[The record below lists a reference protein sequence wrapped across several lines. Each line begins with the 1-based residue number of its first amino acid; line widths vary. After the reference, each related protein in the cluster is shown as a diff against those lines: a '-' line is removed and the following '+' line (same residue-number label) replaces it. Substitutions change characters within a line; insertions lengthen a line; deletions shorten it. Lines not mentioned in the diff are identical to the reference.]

1 MKQDEPFVLGLLG
14 YPLSH
19 SFSPAWFERKFKE
32 EGFSRASYRLY
43 ALPDISLIRVMMVG
57 VPGLLGFNVTIPH
70 KKAIMAYL
78 DRLSPEAEAVG
89 AVNTVLVQGDTWFGY
104 NTDVLGFEA
113 SLSDQWD
120 SWNGRKGLILGSG
133 GAAAA
138 ASYVML
144 RRGMEVVQLS
154 RREVENLPHALP
166 DPVSR
171 YALIVNATPVGMHPN
186 VHEFPVLPYAGLR
199 REQFVY
205 DMVYN
210 PEKTLFLAR
219 AEEAGA
225 IIVNGLAMLHGQ
237 AEAAWQIWK
246 SALKQEKKDEA

>member
-1 MKQDEPFVLGLLG
+1 MIQDDPFVLGLLG

-19 SFSPAWFERKFKE
+19 SFSPAWFERKFDE
-32 EGFSRASYRLY
+32 EGFSSASYRLY
-43 ALPDISLIRVMMVG
+43 ALPDLREIRPMLSG

-70 KKAIMAYL
+70 KKSILAYL
-78 DRLSPEAEAVG
+78 DDLSPEAAAIG
-89 AVNTVLVQGDTWFGY
+89 AVNTVLVQGNRWTGY
-104 NTDVLGFEA
+104 NTDALGFEA
-113 SLSDQWD
+113 SLASQWE
-120 SWNGRKGLILGSG
+120 SWKGRKGLILGNG

-138 ASYVML
+138 AAYVMAHH
-144 RRGMEVVQLS
+144 GMDVVRLG
-154 RREVENLPHALP
+154 RKEVENLPHSLSDA
-166 DPVSR
+166 VSE

-186 VHEFPVLPYAGLR
+186 THEFPSLPYAGLC

-225 IIVNGLAMLHGQ
+225 TIVNGLAMLHGQ

-246 SALKQEKKDEA
+246 SAMKQERNDET